1 MDAEQII
8 LQIFQQA
15 DLRRRSLEQGKK
27 INTYNKP
34 RIAFMKGALE
44 GVELIIKSLNL
55 DKQYENW
62 RANHARK
69 LSNDRSRSSNGAIC

>member
-1 MDAEQII
+1 MNAEQII

-15 DLRRRSLEQGKK
+15 DLRRRSLEQGQK

-44 GVELIIKSLNL
+44 GVELLIKSLNL

-62 RANHARK
+62 RETRARK
-69 LSNDRSRSSNGAIC
+69 ISNVR

>member
-1 MDAEQII
+1 MDKEQII

-15 DLRRRSLEQGKK
+15 DLRRRSLAQGQK

-34 RIAFMKGALE
+34 RIAFMKGAVE

-55 DKQYENW
+55 DRQYENW
-62 RANHARK
+62 RATHARK
-69 LSNDRSRSSNGAIC
+69 LSNDR